1 MKIGGGVSLNKSLE
15 ALFAFIYNDLG
26 LTKIFLKVQKIWT
39 GGVTPV
45 LEETQVKAAFCVNE
59 FPDTLPYSTFYSVSA
74 NETIQ

>member
-1 MKIGGGVSLNKSLE
+1 MKMGGVSLNKSLE

-26 LTKIFLKVQKIWT
+26 LTKIFLKVKKKSGR

-59 FPDTLPYSTFYSVSA
+59 FPDTLPYSSFYSVSA
-74 NETIQ
+74 NAIIQ